1 VLRLQNG
8 YVITLKLPQLK
19 GAHDVSISL
28 AVMVCIW
35 NWSKMSGR
43 KTKVFMIKEKD
54 TGISEEEEEYFMI
67 LFLLVRTLINKLSP
81 GIQLHYIC

>member
-1 VLRLQNG
+1 
-8 YVITLKLPQLK
+8 
-19 GAHDVSISL
+19 
-28 AVMVCIW
+28 
-35 NWSKMSGR
+35 
-43 KTKVFMIKEKD
+43 MIKEKD

>member
-1 VLRLQNG
+1 M
-8 YVITLKLPQLK
+8 KLPQLK

-35 NWSKMSGR
+35 NWIKISGSK
-43 KTKVFMIKEKD
+43 TNVFMIKEKD
-54 TGISEEEEEYFMI
+54 NSICEEDEYFII
-67 LFLLVRTLINKLSP
+67 LFLLVRTLINKLNP

>member
-1 VLRLQNG
+1 VLTLQNG
-8 YVITLKLPQLK
+8 YVIAVKLPQLK

-28 AVMVCIW
+28 AIMVGIW

-54 TGISEEEEEYFMI
+54 TDICEEEYFII
-67 LFLLVRTLINKLSP
+67 LFLLVQTLINKLSP